1 MLSERPNGL
10 RSQTVRQILLWALSG
25 AYTVYLVQNDDPR
38 IRNSSIWLPF
48 LQLLVLWVAVDPI
61 RQLLNRPGGS
71 WSVSWMFAGLGLW
84 DAGKAEGDWREAIVQ
99 GGLVSVV
106 SFAWMRAFVGLDA
119 SSAIAFLVS
128 QSPFRLGLS

>member
-1 MLSERPNGL
+1 MFSERPNGL
-10 RSQTVRQILLWALSG
+10 RLQTVREILLWALSG

-61 RQLLNRPGGS
+61 RQLSNRPGGS
-71 WSVSWMFAGLGLW
+71 WSVSWMFAGLSLS